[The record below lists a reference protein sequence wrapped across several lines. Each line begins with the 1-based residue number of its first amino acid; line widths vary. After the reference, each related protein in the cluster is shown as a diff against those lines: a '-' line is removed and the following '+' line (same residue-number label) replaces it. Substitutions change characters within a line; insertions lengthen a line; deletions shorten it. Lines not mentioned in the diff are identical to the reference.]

1 MFKVEEEVEEEPY
14 SLVVNILSGVGF
26 AAAIAVLVLQL
37 MISNIWISVE
47 DIPPNPKAGDW
58 MQLFE

>member
-1 MFKVEEEVEEEPY
+1 MVKVEEEVEEEPY